1 MTEERSNRLL
11 EINSFAALHF
21 HKALT
26 SLHYDDPVRLWLTNR
41 EIGVEA
47 IDIFKIGF
55 AEPGFSGFPKV
66 LQGQGFTRDIA
77 VECGLIRE
85 RRDLPN
91 EYVSVFR
98 RHIMFPIQNEGGHFV
113 GFVGRNL
120 IPSCAPKYLG
130 PIKSPVFGDTAK
142 FYGIHQAKV
151 AIQEA
156 KQVILVEGVL
166 DAIVL
171 YMSGIQN
178 VVSILGTG
186 FTDEQALKLKSTGVE
201 VIAWFDGDE
210 AGWYGLYRLL
220 HMLRNRG
227 IPARGVWN
235 RRLPEPRDYVKTMG
249 PEHTRRRIE
258 KAWPFEKLFNSTLPR
273 TSIIDS

>member
-1 MTEERSNRLL
+1 MNDERCLRLL
-11 EINSFAALHF
+11 ELNSSAALHF
-21 HKALT
+21 HQ
-26 SLHYDDPVRLWLTNR
+26 SLLSLRYNDPVRLWLTNR
-41 EIGVEA
+41 GIGVEA

-66 LQGQGFTRDIA
+66 LQGQGFARDIA
-77 VECGLIRE
+77 VESGLIRE
-85 RRDLPN
+85 RRDLLN

-98 RHIMFPIQNEGGHFV
+98 RHIMFPIQNEDGHFV

-130 PIKSPVFGDTAK
+130 PIKSSVFGDTSK
-142 FYGIHQAKV
+142 FYGILQAKA
-151 AIQEA
+151 AIQET

-186 FTDEQALKLKSTGVE
+186 FTDDQAMKLKFAGVE

-210 AGWYGLYRLL
+210 SGWHGLYRLL

-227 IPARGVWN
+227 ISARGIWN

-249 PEHTRRRIE
+249 LELTKERLS
-258 KAWPFEKLFNSTLPR
+258 KAQVFEVLFKSERPFEK
-273 TSIIDS
+273 